1 MVVVAM
7 QHSVALDYCS
17 RWNNASQKVII
28 AATISTYRLAMGAT
42 ECY

>member
-7 QHSVALDYCS
+7 QHTVALDYCS

-28 AATISTYRLAMGAT
+28 APFF
-42 ECY
+42 